1 MPRKYWFLLALCALL
16 IVPFS
21 SLAAQQ
27 PPTISIA
34 VSAFLRNNFD
44 EGIFDDFEARHG
56 VQVYVNYVNSDTYNS
71 GDIEA
76 YLDAIAEYASAADVL
91 TVSQDELTRF
101 ATLAGYFLDISPLAN
116 ADNSL
121 DVNDFF
127 PAAWA
132 SVQWDNAVWALPSS
146 LDATM
151 LIYDEQPFNQA
162 GMSYPTTG
170 WMLDDL
176 LSAAREL
183 AQYDSNSA
191 LVMPGLG
198 MYGSVPTLFRS
209 LYGQDF
215 FDESDSPRL
224 ADPVLEDMLNKWLEY
239 QNESQTGS
247 SVVIG
252 TGQPPIRIMGSFG
265 LGLPR
270 QPNEQPPVA
279 IPLPGGSIGLT
290 LNGLA
295 ISSGTTQPE
304 LAYELAKY
312 LTFNTEFAN
321 SPFTGMSARKSIATE
336 QSLAQGSSGSDDVSV
351 TVGGGRALAI
361 SGSSPES
368 KAQVISLMPS
378 ALSLVDMTFSSYVT
392 LALQAMEQDNLDAH
406 TALLEAEAQAAAD
419 LQTASERRSSVS
431 VIVATPP
438 PPVVLQPGEVEIK
451 FGLQSF
457 IQPTLNLAQW
467 QQMAADFTALD
478 PTVGAV
484 TIDDNF
490 GNAAEF
496 AERDD
501 CFYLS
506 SNAVPGLDSTT
517 VMSLDPFLDADPNFN
532 RNDVVG
538 GLMSQLMKEDRTW
551 AYPLT
556 IQPTALN
563 LNSDVFAQ
571 AGVPLPDSS
580 WTVEQFVDTLQSLT
594 SYLGKP
600 AVVPRDINGE
610 TLMMLIAAYGGLP
623 VDYRT
628 SPATLNFTDPAAID
642 AIRQVLDLAK
652 AGYID
657 YQELAGGGG
666 FRMVTISASTADP
679 EAITSDSLGGFRR
692 IIGGRSAQEDP
703 SRLVTYPTGI
713 FNGASFSIGTGYI
726 SVNAENPEACY
737 RWLSYVAEHI
747 DVFSMMPARISQIND
762 PVLQVSFGN
771 NADFYRAYSSVL
783 ATPNTVVFPSA
794 NAGFNSIG
802 DFITQYWL
810 NRAFDNY
817 VLRGGDL
824 ETDLADAQRFAT
836 EFQQCVAQ
844 LPPSDPTPGALGFNA
859 GILECATTADP
870 SAADLFG
877 LPPS

>member
-1 MPRKYWFLLALCALL
+1 MPRKYCFLLALCALL

-44 EGIFDDFEARHG
+44 ESIFDDFEAQHG
-56 VQVYVNYVNSDTYNS
+56 VQVYVNYVNSDAYNS
-71 GDIEA
+71 GDINT

-116 ADNSL
+116 ADSSL
-121 DVNDFF
+121 DTSDFF
-127 PAAWA
+127 PSTWA
-132 SVQWDNAVWALPSS
+132 SVQWDNGVWALPTS

-151 LIYDEQPFNQA
+151 LIYDEPPFNQA

-170 WMLDDL
+170 WTLDDL
-176 LSAAREL
+176 LNAAREL
-183 AQYDSNSA
+183 AQYDSNGE
-191 LVMPGLG
+191 LVMPGLSV
-198 MYGSVPTLFRS
+198 YGSVPALLRS
-209 LYGQDF
+209 LYGQNF
-215 FDESDSPRL
+215 FDESGSPRL
-224 ADPVLEDMLNKWLEY
+224 ANPSLEDMLTKWLEY
-239 QNESQTGS
+239 LNESQTGS

-252 TGQPPIRIMGSFG
+252 TGQPPMRIIGSFG
-265 LGLPR
+265 LGFPR
-270 QPNEQPPVA
+270 QQNEQPPVA
-279 IPLPGGSIGLT
+279 IPLPGGSVGLT

-321 SPFTGMSARKSIATE
+321 SPFTGMSVR
-336 QSLAQGSSGSDDVSV
+336 QSLASEQALPQGNSGSNDVSV
-351 TVGGGRALAI
+351 SVGGGMAFAI
-361 SGSSPES
+361 SGSSPEA
-368 KAQVISLMPS
+368 KAQVINLMPA
-378 ALSLVDMTFSSYVT
+378 ALSLVDMSFSTYVNT
-392 LALQAMEQDNLDAH
+392 ALQAMQQDNLDAH

-419 LQTASERRSSVS
+419 LQTAADRRSSVS

-457 IQPTLNLAQW
+457 IQPTPNLAQW
-467 QQMAADFTALD
+467 QQMAADFVALD
-478 PTVGAV
+478 SGVGAV

-490 GNAAEF
+490 GNVAEF

-506 SNAVPGLDSTT
+506 SNAVPSLDNTT

-538 GLMSQLMKEDRTW
+538 GLMSQLMKENRTW

-556 IQPTALN
+556 IQPAALN

-571 AGVPLPDSS
+571 AGVPLPDGS
-580 WTVEQFVDTLQSLT
+580 WSIEQFVDTIQSLT
-594 SYLGKP
+594 SYLAKP

-628 SPATLNFTDPAAID
+628 SPAALNFTDPAAVD

-652 AGYID
+652 AGYIE

-666 FRMVTISASTADP
+666 FRMVTISTNTADP

-692 IIGGRSAQEDP
+692 IMGGRGTQEDP
-703 SRLVTYPTGI
+703 SRLVSYPTGI
-713 FNGASFSIGTGYI
+713 FNGASYSIGTGYI
-726 SVNAENPEACY
+726 SANAENPEACY

-747 DVFSMMPARISQIND
+747 DIFGMMPARVSQIND
-762 PVLQVSFGN
+762 PALQVSFGD
-771 NADFYRAYSSVL
+771 NAEFYSAYSSIL
-783 ATPNTVVFPSA
+783 SNPNTVVFPSA
-794 NAGFNSIG
+794 NAGFNAIG

-817 VLRGGDL
+817 VLRDGDL
-824 ETDLADAQRFAT
+824 EADLADAQSFAAA
-836 EFQQCVAQ
+836 FQHCVAQ
-844 LPPSDPTPGALGFNA
+844 LPPSDPTPGARGFDT
-859 GILECATTADP
+859 GVLECATTADP
-870 SAADLFG
+870 STADLFG
-877 LPPS
+877 PPPS